1 MRFKQE
7 IGNYRPRTKFF
18 DVQKANRTSR
28 EKGDMEIITK
38 MYRQQKNHI
47 QSKDCR
53 ESVSNRIVG
62 ISKPHV
68 RPILRGK
75 PDTLPEDA

>member
-1 MRFKQE
+1 
-7 IGNYRPRTKFF
+7 
-18 DVQKANRTSR
+18 
-28 EKGDMEIITK
+28 MEIITK

-53 ESVSNRIVG
+53 ESVPNRIVG
-62 ISKPHV
+62 ISKPQV

-75 PDTLPEDA
+75 ADTLPEDA